1 MSDEEPFRTFA
12 AFYPF
17 YLREHANRTCRRLHF
32 TGTSLAL
39 LWLLAALLTGR
50 WWLFLVALLQ
60 GYACA
65 WIGHFWFEH
74 NRPATFRHPWYSL
87 RGDWRMWW
95 EILSGRLRF

>member
-32 TGTSLAL
+32 TGTSMAL

-50 WWLFLVALLQ
+50 WWLLLVALLQ